1 MPAPPPSGSS
11 DGPPRASSHW
21 RRRVTE
27 ALTQR
32 LALKGTAVLLSV
44 VLWFI
49 VSAKEPTEDFVR
61 VRFAPT
67 LDSSLVLRDPPPPIF
82 ALVSVNGRRDLL
94 KLNATPPVIRREISA
109 STPDTVVVDLQV
121 SDVELP
127 AGTDAQVRDIQPKRL
142 TLRFEPTS
150 TRVVAVRSAVLVAT
164 DSAAAVDGPLTVR
177 VEPESVEVSGP
188 RQRILGLKEVTTVR
202 SLIPAGDSLPHLV
215 DIDTAGLGVRVK
227 PGQVKV
233 QLAPP
238 RPATLPPVRATR
250 PPPRATRPRS

>member
-1 MPAPPPSGSS
+1 MPAPSSGGT
-11 DGPPRASSHW
+11 DGSPRAPSHW
-21 RRRVTE
+21 QRRVTE

-32 LALKGTAVLLSV
+32 LALKGTAILLSV

-49 VSAKEPTEDFVR
+49 VSAREPTEDFVR
-61 VRFAPT
+61 VRFVPT

-82 ALVSVNGRRDLL
+82 ALVSVSGRRDLL

-109 STPDTVVVDLQV
+109 STPDTIVIDLQV

-127 AGTDAQVRDIQPKRL
+127 PGTDAQVRDVQPKRL

-150 TRVVAVRSAVLVAT
+150 SRVVAVRSAVLVAA
-164 DSAAAVDGPLTVR
+164 DSGTTFDGPMTVS

-188 RQRILGLKEVTTVR
+188 RQRILGLMSVTTVK
-202 SLIPAGDSLPHLV
+202 SIIPAGDSLPHLV
-215 DIDTAGLGVRVK
+215 DIDTAGLGVRVR

-233 QLAPP
+233 QLAPS

-250 PPPRATRPRS
+250 PRP

>member
-1 MPAPPPSGSS
+1 MPASPTGGTGGPSRVVST
-11 DGPPRASSHW
+11 W

-27 ALTQR
+27 AVTQR

-94 KLNATPPVIRREISA
+94 KLNATPPVIRREITA
-109 STPDTVVVDLQV
+109 NTPDTVVIDLQV
-121 SDVELP
+121 SDIELP

-142 TLRFEPTS
+142 TLRFESTS
-150 TRVVAVRSAVLVAT
+150 SRVVAVRSAVLVAS
-164 DSAAAVDGPLTVR
+164 DSGSTFDGPLTVS
-177 VEPESVEVSGP
+177 VDPDSVEVSGP
-188 RQRILGLKEVTTVR
+188 RQRITGLKNVSTVK
-202 SLIPAGDSLPHLV
+202 SVIPAGDSLPHLV
-215 DIDTAGLGVRVK
+215 DIDTAGLGVRVR
-227 PGQVKV
+227 PAQVKV

-238 RPATLPPVRATR
+238 RPVVVPPVRATKQ
-250 PPPRATRPRS
+250 RS